1 MKEKSKFEP
10 CEVSIKILDMLND
23 VIVTSAHDA
32 PEVWFDDDSDGIL
45 GGN

>member
-10 CEVSIKILDMLND
+10 CKVSLTIFGRQD
-23 VIVTSAHDA
+23 VLTTSGAHDA
-32 PEVWFDDDSDGIL
+32 PEVWFDGDSDGIL